1 MDPKKDLRIRELS
14 RPKVSKDSK
23 AGYHSIQRKFVI
35 EGDKASKV
43 GILGQEDGF
52 PLFLEVGTEDEEF
65 SGYYLVDQA
74 LEGSPGTMDKANL
87 TRTYVEIRDT
97 WNSETV
103 TESTSLKKVTRSYVV
118 LRSSHSRGYTP
129 ENFAKHPTQ
138 TSDNYDAWEY
148 IPIVVQAT
156 KPQQKNYSEYVNS
169 ASSSPGSLSPPSLG
183 TTPLYNA
190 ISNSGGVFK
199 YLESSVKVD
208 HTSPG
213 IDLWSVSWVCPVDA
227 FWSTAT
233 TSKSVR
239 SIDLPAVVDF
249 DERGMEVFDMGSSG
263 GGNVAAQAWQY
274 NFFTVGDSVPAE
286 MINYMGGTGSTTTPC
301 INLDFHFMGYE
312 GTSRSHSFKQLMR
325 NAVWRKSTRGTIT
338 FPTSTGARVVVA
350 TKRSFGY
357 DFNYSCGSDAP
368 ALFQGM
374 PISRAGGR
382 IDYSSQLADSGS
394 NSSRIA
400 TQIAPV
406 ASHKGERIWK
416 ISITFVS

>member
-1 MDPKKDLRIRELS
+1 MN
-14 RPKVSKDSK
+14 
-23 AGYHSIQRKFVI
+23 
-35 EGDKASKV
+35 
-43 GILGQEDGF
+43 
-52 PLFLEVGTEDEEF
+52 
-65 SGYYLVDQA
+65 
-74 LEGSPGTMDKANL
+74 KANL

-103 TESTSLKKVTRSYVV
+103 SESSNLKKVTRSYVV
-118 LRSSHSRGYTP
+118 LRKNHAKGYSSV
-129 ENFAKHPTQ
+129 NFSKHPTQ

-148 IPIVVQAT
+148 LPKVILET
-156 KPQQKNYSEYVNS
+156 KPKDEDFSSYVIS
-169 ASSSPGSLSPPSLG
+169 ATTSPGSLAPPVLSG
-183 TTPLYNA
+183 VPLFNA
-190 ISNSGGVFK
+190 ISDTGGAFK
-199 YLESSVKVD
+199 YLESNVKVD

-213 IDLWSVSWVCPVDA
+213 IDIWSVSWVCPVNA

-233 TSKSVR
+233 TSKSLRNV
-239 SIDLPAVVDF
+239 DLPAVVDF
-249 DERGMEVFDMGSSG
+249 DERGLEVFDMGSAG
-263 GGNVAAQAWQY
+263 GGNVATQAWQY
-274 NFFTVGDSVPAE
+274 NFFTVGESIPAE
-286 MINYMGGTGSTTTPC
+286 MVSYMGGSGTTSTPC

-338 FPTSTGARVVVA
+338 FPTSQGDRVVVA
-350 TKRSFGY
+350 NKRAFGY
-357 DFNYSCGSDAP
+357 DFNYSCGSGAP

-382 IDYSSQLADSGS
+382 IDYSSQLTGSDS

-400 TQIAPV
+400 TQIAPI